1 MSSKK
6 SGAPERAGET
16 SIRERRRWLF
26 FGLPLSFTTY
36 SLNRK
41 KLTVRTGL
49 LTTNEDDILLYRVMD
64 TSLRRTLGQKI
75 FGLGSIHVASSD
87 QSLPELVIKNI
98 RHPRDFKDEL
108 DERVEAERLRMRV
121 RSSEIYG
128 GDPHDHD
135 HFDDHFDDHD
145 DADMPL

>member
-1 MSSKK
+1 MHDKK
-6 SGAPERAGET
+6 SETPERADEAP
-16 SIRERRRWLF
+16 IRERRRWLF

-36 SLNRK
+36 ALNRK

-87 QSLPELVIKNI
+87 QSSPELVIKNI

-121 RSSEIYG
+121 RSGEIYG
-128 GDPHDHD
+128 GDAHDHD
-135 HFDDHFDDHD
+135 HDCLDDHD
-145 DADMPL
+145 HMDMPL

>member
-1 MSSKK
+1 MHENKTEVPAGSQD
-6 SGAPERAGET
+6 AP
-16 SIRERRRWLF
+16 IRERRRWVF

-36 SLNRK
+36 ALNRK

-98 RHPRDFKDEL
+98 RHPRDFKEEL

-121 RSSEIYG
+121 RSGEIYG
-128 GDPHDHD
+128 DAHDHN

-145 DADMPL
+145 DMPL

>member
-1 MSSKK
+1 MHENKTE
-6 SGAPERAGET
+6 APAG
-16 SIRERRRWLF
+16 SHDAPIRERRRWTF

-36 SLNRK
+36 ALNRK

-98 RHPRDFKDEL
+98 RHPRDFKEEL

-121 RSSEIYG
+121 RSGEIYG
-128 GDPHDHD
+128 GDAHDHD

-145 DADMPL
+145 DLPL